1 MCGIGGIF
9 NTENRLIDDIEN
21 KLHTIMSKIAH
32 RGDSSRFN
40 EKVVRNNFAIATNR
54 LAIVE
59 RDSAYQPISNQEHD
73 LHLVLNGQIYNYK
86 SLRNELI
93 KQGYQFK
100 NGGDA
105 EVTLIAYICYGKS
118 FIKKLDGMFSFI
130 LFDNKNNKF
139 LLGRDHV
146 GIKPLYYTQKEGN
159 WYVASEIKSLIEF
172 NSEIKP
178 VEPGSIF
185 DGFTSEKYISYD
197 TNIFASNDNFERAKE
212 KVYSLLDNAVKKRVD
227 TDLPISIMFS
237 GGIDSTIVLYL
248 AHKYHH
254 DVTAISFGLP
264 GSKDIE
270 IAQRYCSENKIKHI
284 IYTFTQEELINN
296 IQDAIYYGEFF
307 EQIDAI
313 DSNIAHFGYYIAN
326 RLGFKIA
333 LCGEG
338 SDEIFAGYD
347 LFKTYPDPHYLS
359 LYRLNNLHRTDLQRV
374 DRASMRNT
382 VEARVPFMDSA
393 LVPYVLSLDF
403 SYKLNN
409 GVEKYILREAFRG
422 KIPEYIIDRPKI
434 RMPDGSGVKNTIID
448 YIKDIKCDLPKSVVD
463 NLNTIGL
470 TNQSALYFAEKYL
483 SLGYPLPK
491 ERFKE
496 SGKDFSE
503 SGYFNFIS

>member
-1 MCGIGGIF
+1 M
-9 NTENRLIDDIEN
+9 
-21 KLHTIMSKIAH
+21 
-32 RGDSSRFN
+32 
-40 EKVVRNNFAIATNR
+40 
-54 LAIVE
+54 
-59 RDSAYQPISNQEHD
+59 
-73 LHLVLNGQIYNYK
+73 
-86 SLRNELI
+86 
-93 KQGYQFK
+93 
-100 NGGDA
+100 
-105 EVTLIAYICYGKS
+105 
-118 FIKKLDGMFSFI
+118 
-130 LFDNKNNKF
+130 
-139 LLGRDHV
+139 
-146 GIKPLYYTQKEGN
+146 
-159 WYVASEIKSLIEF
+159 IEF

-185 DGFTSEKYISYD
+185 DGLTSEKYISYD
-197 TNIFASNDNFERAKE
+197 TTIPASSDNVEQAKE
-212 KVYSLLDNAVKKRVD
+212 KIYSLLDNAVRKRVD
-227 TDLPISIMFS
+227 TDLPVSIMFS

-248 AHKYHH
+248 AKKYHH
-254 DVTAISFGLP
+254 DITAISFGLP

-270 IAQRYCSENKIKHI
+270 IAQRYCTENNIKHI

-313 DSNIAHFGYYIAN
+313 DSTIAHFGYYIAN

-347 LFKTYPDPHYLS
+347 LFKTYPDPHHLS

-382 VEARVPFMDSA
+382 VEARIPFMDSA

-409 GVEKYILREAFRG
+409 GIEKYILREAFRG

-448 YIKDIKCDLPKSVVD
+448 YVKDIKCNLPRNMVD
-463 NLNTIGL
+463 SLNSIGL
-470 TNQSALYFAEKYL
+470 TM
-483 SLGYPLPK
+483 
-491 ERFKE
+491 
-496 SGKDFSE
+496 
-503 SGYFNFIS
+503 